1 MSIKN
6 YRTNALKQ
14 LILFSFLTLSFN
26 TYSASFNCSKA
37 QTTIEEMICKTE
49 VLSNLDSSMASLYKE
64 KKDNRLIELQKVWL
78 SNVRNKATTV
88 DELTVLYSERIKFLS
103 EYNPEKLKIN
113 NQSSNRNSDK
123 LKLSDFYSD
132 SIVVNGFS
140 YSTKYKDLDKT
151 NYILK
156 CTELMMIDLM
166 NIWKKDAI
174 KNNHL
179 SEYNRL
185 KNNIYNGLW
194 NATSDRLERQFSDP
208 RMKATC
214 DLLINNS
221 Y

>member
-14 LILFSFLTLSFN
+14 LILVSFLTLSFN

-49 VLSNLDSSMASLYKE
+49 VLSNLDSSMAYLYKE

-166 NIWKKDAI
+166 NIWKKRC
-174 KNNHL
+174 N
-179 SEYNRL
+179 
-185 KNNIYNGLW
+185 
-194 NATSDRLERQFSDP
+194 
-208 RMKATC
+208 
-214 DLLINNS
+214 
-221 Y
+221 